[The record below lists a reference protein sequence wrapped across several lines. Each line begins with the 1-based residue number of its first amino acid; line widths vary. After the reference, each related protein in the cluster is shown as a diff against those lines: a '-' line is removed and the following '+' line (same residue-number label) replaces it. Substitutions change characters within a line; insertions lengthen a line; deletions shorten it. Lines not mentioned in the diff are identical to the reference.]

1 MFSTTIRLLGL
12 RVSLKPQRRS
22 LNVVARPSDLIGN
35 TPLIDLG
42 GILQKHGVDGT
53 FACMHVRVQV
63 IITTACFRNIQS
75 MTRIMI

>member
-53 FACMHVRVQV
+53 FVMMVVMCMRVCVHACTSTNNNNDRL
-63 IITTACFRNIQS
+63 F
-75 MTRIMI
+75 